1 MKAGS
6 VVNMGVGLYCKAIAQ
21 VNVFADYIPP
31 LFLRLVLAIEFG
43 ESGLQKFHGTNWFQE
58 VAFPFPFNLLPP
70 DISWHIATYFEILGA
85 IALVLGFATRF
96 FSVSLVVLTIVAIA
110 SVHWPA
116 QLTSVSDLITGY
128 RIVDEEGDGLGNYKL
143 PLLYIVMFFPLI
155 FKGAGKVS
163 VDYLLIAYA
172 KPIKTVM
179 P

>member
-1 MKAGS
+1 MKACNIVHS
-6 VVNMGVGLYCKAIAQ
+6 SLGLYAKAVAHL
-21 VNVFADYIPP
+21 NVFGDFIPP
-31 LFLRLVLAIEFG
+31 LLLRLILAVEFG
-43 ESGLQKFHGTNWFQE
+43 ESGFEKFHGTNWFQD

-70 DISWHIATYFEILGA
+70 DISWNIATYFEILGA

-96 FSVSLVVLTIVAIA
+96 FSTSLVVLTIVAIA

-116 QLTSVSDLITGY
+116 QLTSISDLITGY

-163 VDYLLIAYA
+163 FDYLLSHKARQ
-172 KPIKTVM
+172 
-179 P
+179 